1 MKQKYLLSLKSLTY
15 SWKVNFAWTFVEFFF
30 WRQIWRTFYTLYLN
44 TVFMIYI
51 LYMCLL
57 MQKKSHETPKVD
69 HFSTQCGHH
78 TQLGTR
84 WQMTLILKSSAR
96 LGCTYRSRCT
106 FPIGT
111 ITIIF
116 IWLMQH
122 EELTGAYGPPKCY
135 KLVSLK
141 INGRFYDHYTQGN
154 FGKKRASC
162 NPFLKIFRIHIEN
175 SEIFFFVRHYL
186 IFSSV

>member
-1 MKQKYLLSLKSLTY
+1 M
-15 SWKVNFAWTFVEFFF
+15 
-30 WRQIWRTFYTLYLN
+30 QI
-44 TVFMIYI
+44 
-51 LYMCLL
+51 
-57 MQKKSHETPKVD
+57 KSHETPQVN

-135 KLVSLK
+135 KLVSMK
-141 INGRFYDHYTQGN
+141 INGRLYDHYTQGN
-154 FGKKRASC
+154 FSKKCFMQPISEDFPHSEFRYFLPSPPLFHFFSYLRTWIGKSNMYWTFESFSAAVWQNCGSRWHLVSYGWIVATRK
-162 NPFLKIFRIHIEN
+162 
-175 SEIFFFVRHYL
+175 VL
-186 IFSSV
+186 IRWGSFA

>member
-1 MKQKYLLSLKSLTY
+1 M
-15 SWKVNFAWTFVEFFF
+15 
-30 WRQIWRTFYTLYLN
+30 
-44 TVFMIYI
+44 
-51 LYMCLL
+51 
-57 MQKKSHETPKVD
+57 D

-135 KLVSLK
+135 KLVSMK

-154 FGKKRASC
+154 FSKKCVMQPISE
-162 NPFLKIFRIHIEN
+162 NFPYLYVHVRIQ
-175 SEIFFFVRHYL
+175 
-186 IFSSV
+186 IFSSESATFSFFQLFLRTWTGKSYLYWTLHIKFLRYRIFSSCVMHKKKSCSPHPSYSV

>member
-1 MKQKYLLSLKSLTY
+1 MNFCRVLLLTP
-15 SWKVNFAWTFVEFFF
+15 NVED
-30 WRQIWRTFYTLYLN
+30 
-44 TVFMIYI
+44 I
-51 LYMCLL
+51 LYWILQYSFYDLCV
-57 MQKKSHETPKVD
+57 QCVYRCKKKSHETPQVD

-135 KLVSLK
+135 KLVSMK
-141 INGRFYDHYTQGN
+141 INGRLYDHYTQGN
-154 FGKKRASC
+154 FSKKCFMQPISEDF
-162 NPFLKIFRIHIEN
+162 PHMHI
-175 SEIFFFVRHYL
+175 
-186 IFSSV
+186 

>member
-1 MKQKYLLSLKSLTY
+1 M
-15 SWKVNFAWTFVEFFF
+15 
-30 WRQIWRTFYTLYLN
+30 QIK
-44 TVFMIYI
+44 I
-51 LYMCLL
+51 
-57 MQKKSHETPKVD
+57 HETPQVD

-135 KLVSLK
+135 KLVSMK

-154 FGKKRASC
+154 FSKKCVVQPISEDFPYTYVWTNREFKYFLPSPTLFHFFSYLRTWIGQGKLQGNLICIEHSKV
-162 NPFLKIFRIHIEN
+162 FLLFDKIVDQDDTWCHMVGLWQQEKF
-175 SEIFFFVRHYL
+175 
-186 IFSSV
+186 